1 MADIK
6 TRDTL
11 FFDKTGMDK
20 GSVSR
25 IVSNAL
31 QGCDDGEPGH
41 RQAGYRF

>member
-6 TRDTL
+6 TTDTL

-31 QGCDDGEPGH
+31 ARSKAC
-41 RQAGYRF
+41 AL